1 MKDYS
6 ELSDDTVIS
15 FSRAVT
21 NPMMTKATVRPSLYS
36 KIGKR
41 SLDIVITI
49 SAMMFLSPLI
59 LFCLAITALD
69 GKAPIFG
76 HRRIG
81 VNGQEFKCWKIRS
94 MVADAETRLQA
105 YLDQNP
111 EAQKE
116 WNATRKLS
124 YDPRIT
130 PFGQFIRKTSIDE
143 LPQLWNV
150 LIGQMSIVG
159 PRPVVQDELDQMYA
173 RGLGRSS
180 YLEMRPGITGLWQVS
195 GRNQASYNDRVAYD
209 IEYRQEYSLKK
220 DLQII
225 AKTFGAVI
233 NRTGM

>member
-6 ELSDDTVIS
+6 DFSDDKVIS
-15 FSRAVT
+15 FSRTATTPIV
-21 NPMMTKATVRPSLYS
+21 TKAKVGTSLYA
-36 KIGKR
+36 KFGKR
-41 SLDIVITI
+41 SLDILIAI
-49 SAMMFLSPLI
+49 SAMVFLSPLI
-59 LFCLAITALD
+59 LLCLAATAMD
-69 GKAPIFG
+69 GAPPIFG

-81 VNGQEFKCWKIRS
+81 FNGQEFKCWKIRS
-94 MVADAETRLQA
+94 MVADAEKRLQA
-105 YLDQNP
+105 HLDQNP

-116 WNATRKLS
+116 WDATRKLAH
-124 YDPRIT
+124 DPRIT
-130 PFGQFIRKTSIDE
+130 RFGQFIRKTSIDE

-150 LIGQMSIVG
+150 LIGEMSIVG
-159 PRPVVQDELDQMYA
+159 PRPVVRDELDQMYA

>member
-6 ELSDDTVIS
+6 EFSDDKVIS

-21 NPMMTKATVRPSLYS
+21 TPMVTKPAMRPSIYS

-41 SLDIVITI
+41 SLDIVITL
-49 SAMMFLSPLI
+49 SAMVFLSPLI
-59 LFCLAITALD
+59 LFCLAATAID

-76 HRRIG
+76 HRRVG
-81 VNGQEFKCWKIRS
+81 VNGREFKCWKIRS

-130 PFGQFIRKTSIDE
+130 RFGQFIRKTSIDE

-150 LIGQMSIVG
+150 LIGEMSIVG
-159 PRPVVQDELDQMYA
+159 PRPVVKDELDQMYA

-195 GRNQASYNDRVAYD
+195 GRNQASYDDRVAYD

-225 AKTFGAVI
+225 VKTFGAVI